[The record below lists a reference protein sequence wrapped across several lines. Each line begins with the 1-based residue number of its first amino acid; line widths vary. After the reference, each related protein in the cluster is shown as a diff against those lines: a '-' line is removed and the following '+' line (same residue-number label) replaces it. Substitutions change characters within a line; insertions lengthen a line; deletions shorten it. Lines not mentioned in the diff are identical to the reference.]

1 MDPYGKDFLNEERHS
16 DGWGGTL
23 LINASNAS
31 TLYHRSVKAIFMDDA
46 ISIIRGFLS
55 GVNNDDTVLMMMHAR
70 LRAPVR
76 QLTCSQRTPLGL
88 RRGMALSF
96 T

>member
-1 MDPYGKDFLNEERHS
+1 MDPYGKDFLNEEKHG
-16 DGWGGTL
+16 DGWGTL
-23 LINASNAS
+23 LIKVNSAS
-31 TLYHRSVKAIFMDDA
+31 TLYHRSVKAIFMDNA
-46 ISIIRGFLS
+46 ISIIKGFLS
-55 GVNNDDTVLMMMHAR
+55 NVNGDDTVLMMVHAR
-70 LRAPVR
+70 LRAQVR